1 VRLDKRRFLYVLGG
15 ITLAGL
21 LLRLY
26 IGCQLMQVDPLVKSP
41 AAMTDMATY
50 LENARAVLAGTYD
63 YSEGFYYQ
71 PFYYAVFLPAV
82 FKVFGIGVSGVII
95 VQSLLGAACIWL
107 AGLAAARLF
116 GKRTGICAAVILALS
131 RMHIFYTPYMLMAVV
146 QSFWVMLLFYTSVAA
161 CRRRQWWYWA
171 VVGLVAGFSVI
182 TRGNMILFVPLIG
195 FLALWV
201 HRRRKRLAV
210 AAVVMLAA
218 ASYLPQLPFAIVNYQ
233 AHGSWVG
240 ASSAAASVLALGNTP
255 ESPPGGRE
263 PWMLAGPMEYPVSY
277 GEWNRQAKLPEGEGG
292 ISLLEN
298 TWRWFSREPLAYLE
312 LKGRMVLLFWNRV
325 EVPNNVSIISDRPSP
340 VHRLLRSPVF
350 FGFAIFGS
358 LAVAGMILALMN
370 RRRRMLLWYGV
381 GFVTLYCASIVLFYV
396 LARFRL
402 PLVPVLCVFAGY
414 PVGLLWG
421 YWRHPQRRKVDRRP
435 LVYRLGVTALAFLL
449 VCAGFDLYSIGWEP
463 TVLRIVR
470 PNGVEVVLPDRVIV
484 KDHGPLSFGGWASYP
499 IRSELTV
506 EKTFVLSAIPV
517 DAATWRV
524 RLALGLTGTPSAELP
539 SVNVNSQTLTVVPDG
554 QGIGWVT
561 YPLRAADYLML
572 DERTLRVR
580 LRCSPA
586 TSPGMALIFDVKRK
600 YGRTECAS
608 EVPDGELVIELI
620 ADQ

>member
-1 VRLDKRRFLYVLGG
+1 MRLDKRRFLYVLGG
-15 ITLAGL
+15 IALAGL

-26 IGCQLMQVDPLVKSP
+26 IGWQLMQVDPLVESP
-41 AAMTDMATY
+41 AATTDMATY
-50 LENARAVLAGTYD
+50 LESARAVLAGTYD
-63 YSEGFYYQ
+63 YGEGFYYQ

-82 FKVFGIGVSGVII
+82 FKLFGIGASGVII

-107 AGLAAARLF
+107 AGLVAARLF

-146 QSFWVMLLFYTSVAA
+146 QSFWVLLLFYTSVAA

-171 VVGLVAGFSVI
+171 VVGVVAGFSVI

-195 FLALWV
+195 VLALWV

-210 AAVVMLAA
+210 AAVAVLAA

-233 AHGSWVG
+233 AHDDWVG

-263 PWMLAGPMEYPVSY
+263 PWMLAGPMEYPLSY
-277 GEWNRQAKLPEGEGG
+277 SEWNRQAKLPEGEGG

-298 TWRWFSREPLAYLE
+298 TWRWFSREPLAYME
-312 LKGRMVLLFWNRV
+312 LKGRMFLLFWNRI
-325 EVPNNVSIISDRPSP
+325 EVPNNVSIISGRPSL
-340 VHRLLRSPVF
+340 VHRWLQSPLF
-350 FGFAIFGS
+350 FGFAAFGS
-358 LAVAGMILALMN
+358 LALAGMVLALMN
-370 RRRRMLLWYGV
+370 RPRRMLLWYGV
-381 GFVTLYCASIVLFYV
+381 GFVALYSASIVLFYV

-414 PVGLLWG
+414 PVGLLWER
-421 YWRHPQRRKVDRRP
+421 WRRPQRQRVDRRP
-435 LVYRLGVTALAFLL
+435 LAYRLGVTVLAFLI
-449 VCAGFDLYSIGWEP
+449 VCIGFDLYSIGWEP
-463 TVLRIVR
+463 TVLRIAR

-484 KDHGPLSFGGWASYP
+484 KDHGPFSFGGWALCP
-499 IRSELTV
+499 IRSDLTV
-506 EKTFVLSAIPV
+506 EKTFALSAMPV
-517 DAATWRV
+517 DAATRRV
-524 RLALGLTGTPSAELP
+524 RLALGLTSTSGGELP
-539 SVNVNSQTLTVVPDG
+539 SIKVNSQTLTAVLDA

-561 YPLRAADYLML
+561 YPLRAGDYLML
-572 DERTLRVR
+572 DEGTLRVR
-580 LRCSPA
+580 LLCSPA
-586 TSPGMALIFDVKRK
+586 TSPNVALVFDTKRK
-600 YGRTECAS
+600 YGRTECSS

>member
-26 IGCQLMQVDPLVKSP
+26 IGWQLMQVDPLVKSP
-41 AAMTDMATY
+41 ATTTDMATY
-50 LENARAVLAGTYD
+50 LENARAVLAGAYD

-71 PFYYAVFLPAV
+71 PFYYAVFLPAI
-82 FKVFGIGVSGVII
+82 FKVFGIGASGVII

-161 CRRRQWWYWA
+161 CRRRKWWYWA
-171 VVGLVAGFSVI
+171 VVGVVAGFSVI
-182 TRGNMILFVPLIG
+182 TRGNMIFFVPLIG

-210 AAVVMLAA
+210 AAVAVLAA
-218 ASYLPQLPFAIVNYQ
+218 AAYLPQLPFAIVNYQ

-263 PWMLAGPMEYPVSY
+263 PWMLAGPMEYPLSY

-325 EVPNNVSIISDRPSP
+325 EVPNNVSIISGRPSP
-340 VHRLLRSPVF
+340 VHRLLQSPVF

-421 YWRHPQRRKVDRRP
+421 HWRRPQRQKVDRRP
-435 LVYRLGVTALAFLL
+435 LAYRLGVTALAFLL
-449 VCAGFDLYSIGWEP
+449 VCVGFDLYSIGWES

-484 KDHGPLSFGGWASYP
+484 KDHGPLSFGGWTSYP

-506 EKTFVLSAIPV
+506 EKTFALSAIPV

-524 RLALGLTGTPSAELP
+524 RLALGLASVSSGELP
-539 SVNVNSQTLTVVPDG
+539 SIKVNSQTLTAVPDG

-561 YPLRAADYLML
+561 YPLRAADFLML

-580 LRCSPA
+580 LLCSPA
-586 TSPGMALIFDVKRK
+586 TSPGVALVFDTKRK

-608 EVPDGELVIELI
+608 EVPDGELVIELV